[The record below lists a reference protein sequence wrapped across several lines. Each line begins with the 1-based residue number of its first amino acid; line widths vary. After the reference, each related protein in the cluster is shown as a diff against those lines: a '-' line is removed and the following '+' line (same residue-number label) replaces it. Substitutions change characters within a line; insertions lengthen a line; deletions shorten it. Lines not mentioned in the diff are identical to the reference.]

1 MNLQRIHRIAVKKF
15 PKSVSKLSDV
25 YFGGGGK
32 RACNRIMVEKAVG
45 FKAFL
50 EVEFDT
56 TIFKITPARL
66 HTVLTGESNT
76 VCAKAGC
83 KSVTGYDVG
92 KRKYKEFCSKVCANS
107 SGAIKERREQ
117 TLLKKYGVVNPWQA
131 EQVKK
136 KIAKTNLER
145 YGRENP
151 SGAPEIIAKKRATSR
166 KRFGTDHHMQ
176 SEEGK
181 ALQVA
186 AVMERH
192 GVTNGMHLESTKA
205 KLRATNIDRY
215 GAANPMQNQAIAE
228 YCTKKSVAACMKKY
242 GVTNAMLSPE
252 VLAKWQE
259 SYGKRKKATFGK
271 TEVYVQGYEKFALES
286 LYAMK
291 PFDRISTS
299 IKHTRSVP
307 YEFNG
312 KQRRYVPDAKVR
324 MLDGSIRV
332 IEVKS
337 WFTLRAASN
346 IAKFKAA
353 TKFYNELGADFVL
366 VIAEPELNQ
375 IRVIINPDE
384 GIEALV
390 AAAYLFS
397 TGRRTW

>member
-1 MNLQRIHRIAVKKF
+1 MNLQRIHRSAVKKF
-15 PKSVSKLSDV
+15 PKSVARLSEV
-25 YFGGGGK
+25 YFEGGGK
-32 RACNRIMVEKAVG
+32 RACNRLLVEKAHGV
-45 FKAFL
+45 KTLL
-50 EVEFDT
+50 ESESGT
-56 TIFKITPARL
+56 TIFKITPDML
-66 HTVLTGESNT
+66 HTILTGEAST
-76 VCAKAGC
+76 ICAKPGC
-83 KSVTGYDVG
+83 KEHTGYDVG
-92 KRKYKEFCSKVCANS
+92 KRKYKEFCSKACANA
-107 SGAIKERREQ
+107 SGVIKERREQ
-117 TLLKKYGVVNPWQA
+117 TLLKKYGVINPWQS

-136 KIAKTNLER
+136 KIAETNLER

-151 SGAPEIIAKKRATSR
+151 SGAPEIIAKKKATSR
-166 KRFGTDHHMQ
+166 KRFGAEHHMR

-186 AVMERH
+186 AVMKNH
-192 GVTNGMHLESTKA
+192 GVTNGMHLEATKA
-205 KLRATNIDRY
+205 KIRATNIERY
-215 GAANPMQNQAIAE
+215 GAANPMQNAQIAD
-228 YCTKKSVAACMKKY
+228 YCTKKAVAACMKKY
-242 GVTNAMLSPE
+242 GVPNAMLSPN
-252 VLAKWQE
+252 VLAKWQA
-259 SYGKRKKATFGK
+259 SYGKRKKAKFGK
-271 TEVYVQGYEKFALES
+271 SEVYVQGYEKFALES

-299 IKHTRSVP
+299 IKHTRSVH
-307 YEFNG
+307 YVFNG

-337 WFTLRAASN
+337 WFTLRAATN

>member
-1 MNLQRIHRIAVKKF
+1 MNLKRIHRIAVKKF
-15 PKSVSKLSDV
+15 PKSVARLSQV
-25 YFGGGGK
+25 YFEGGGK
-32 RACNRIMVEKAVG
+32 RPCNRVLIEKAHGIRTMLESEVG
-45 FKAFL
+45 
-50 EVEFDT
+50 T
-56 TIFKITPARL
+56 SIFKITPAML
-66 HTVLTGESNT
+66 HTILTGETST
-76 VCAKAGC
+76 RCAHSGC
-83 KSVTGYDVG
+83 ENLTGYDVG
-92 KRKYKEFCSKVCANS
+92 KRKYKEFCSKSCANS
-107 SGAIKERREQ
+107 SGVIKERREQ
-117 TLLKKYGVVNPWQA
+117 TLLKKYGVTNPWQA
-131 EQVKK
+131 EPIKE

-145 YGRENP
+145 YGKENP
-151 SGAPEIIAKKRATSR
+151 SGTPEIQAKKKATSR
-166 KRFGTDHHMQ
+166 KRFGVDHHMQ
-176 SEEGK
+176 SAEGK
-181 ALQVA
+181 ALQIES
-186 AVMERH
+186 VMRRH

-205 KLRATNIDRY
+205 KIRATNLARY
-215 GAANPMQNQAIAE
+215 GATNPMQNPVIAE
-228 YCTKKSVAACMKKY
+228 YCTKKAVAACMKKY
-242 GVTNAMLSPE
+242 GVPNAMLSPD
-252 VLAKWQE
+252 VLAKWQA
-259 SYGKRKKATFGK
+259 SYGKRKKVKFGSS
-271 TEVYVQGYEKFALES
+271 EVYVQGYEKFALES

-307 YEFNG
+307 YVFNG

-337 WFTLRAASN
+337 WFTLRAAAN

>member
-1 MNLQRIHRIAVKKF
+1 MNMKRIHKIAVKKF
-15 PKSVSKLSDV
+15 PKSVARLSKE
-25 YFGGGGK
+25 YFEGGGK
-32 RACNRIMVEKAVG
+32 RACNRLLAERARG
-45 FKAFL
+45 FKSML
-50 EVEFDT
+50 ESEVGT
-56 TIFKITPARL
+56 SIFKITPSML
-66 HTVLTGESNT
+66 HTILTGETST
-76 VCAKAGC
+76 VCAKSGC
-83 KSVTGYDVG
+83 KNRTGYDVG
-92 KRKYKEFCSKVCANS
+92 KRKYKEFCSKVCANA
-107 SGAIKERREQ
+107 SGAIKERRER

-131 EQVKK
+131 DQVKE

-151 SGAPEIIAKKRATSR
+151 SGAPEILAKKRATSR
-166 KRFGTDHHMQ
+166 RRFGVDHHML

-181 ALQVA
+181 ALHVA
-186 AVMERH
+186 AVIKKY
-192 GVTNGMHLESTKA
+192 GVTNGMHLEETKA
-205 KLRATNIDRY
+205 KIRNTNLERY
-215 GAANPMQNQAIAE
+215 GAPNPMQNPQIAE
-228 YCTKKSVAACMKKY
+228 YCTKRAVASCMKKY
-242 GVTNAMLSPE
+242 GVPNAMLSPQ
-252 VLAKWQE
+252 VLAKWQA
-259 SYGKRKKATFGK
+259 SYGKRKKAVFGNS
-271 TEVYVQGYEKFALES
+271 EVYVQGYEKFALEA
-286 LYAMK
+286 LYAIK

-324 MLDGSIRV
+324 MLDGSIRIV
-332 IEVKS
+332 EVKS
-337 WFTLRAASN
+337 WFTLRAATN

-375 IRVIINPDE
+375 VRVVINPDE

>member
-1 MNLQRIHRIAVKKF
+1 MNLKRIHRIATKKF
-15 PKSVSKLSDV
+15 PKSVAKLSEV
-25 YFGGGGK
+25 YFNGGGK
-32 RACNRIMVEKAVG
+32 RACNRLLVDKALG
-45 FKAFL
+45 FKSML
-50 EVEFDT
+50 ETESGT
-56 TIFKITPARL
+56 TIFKITPDML
-66 HTVLTGESNT
+66 HTIITGETST
-76 VCAKAGC
+76 VCANAGC
-83 KSVTGYDVG
+83 KNKTGYDVG
-92 KRKYKEFCSKVCANS
+92 KRKFKEFCSKVCANS
-107 SGAIKERREQ
+107 SGAIKERRER
-117 TLLKKYGVVNPWQA
+117 TLLKRYGVSNPWQSD
-131 EQVKK
+131 QVKR

-151 SGAPEIIAKKRATSR
+151 SGVPEIQAKKKATSR
-166 KRFGTDHHMQ
+166 KRFGTDHPMQ
-176 SEEGK
+176 SEKGK
-181 ALQVA
+181 ALQIA
-186 AVMERH
+186 AVMKNH
-192 GVTNGMHLESTKA
+192 GVTNGMHVESTKA
-205 KLRATNIDRY
+205 KLRATCLDRY
-215 GAANPMQNQAIAE
+215 GATNPMQNPKVAD
-228 YCTKKSVAACMKKY
+228 YCTKKAIAACMEKY
-242 GVTNAMLSPE
+242 GVPNAMLSPD
-252 VLAKWQE
+252 VLAKWQA
-259 SYGKRKKATFGK
+259 SYGKRKKAKFGK
-271 TEVYVQGYEKFALES
+271 SEVYVQGYEKFALES
-286 LYAMK
+286 LYTMK

-307 YEFNG
+307 YVFNG

-337 WFTLRAASN
+337 WFTLRAAAN